1 LFTRYLT
8 GKVDDRVAIL
18 ISGKPDLENPKLL
31 GIPVIANSTGE
42 AQHNAVIDLLREWK
56 VFDKV
61 VGLVFD
67 TTASNTGRLKG
78 SATSIEKTLG
88 RAVLWFA
95 CRHHVYEIHVKHVS
109 DSVMGKRNSPSEA
122 LFDRFQKD
130 WKDFDQEQ
138 SVSWFLLTISE

>member
-1 LFTRYLT
+1 MFTRYLT

-42 AQHNAVIDLLREWK
+42 VQHNAVIDLLREWK

-67 TTASNTGRLKG
+67 TKAISNTGRLKG
-78 SATSIEKTLG
+78 SATGIDKTDG

-95 CRHHVYEIHVKHVS
+95 
-109 DSVMGKRNSPSEA
+109 
-122 LFDRFQKD
+122 
-130 WKDFDQEQ
+130 
-138 SVSWFLLTISE
+138 